1 MHDSRSGDRHLVAST
16 STGPTPPQMRDA
28 LAGFPTGLV
37 LVTVEVDGGVAGM
50 LASSFT
56 SVSLDPPLVSLSFAR
71 TSTTWPVLQQAE
83 RWGISVLGDGEA
95 EDVPLLSRPAGT
107 RFEGIAALPTAQ
119 GGLVLPGSTVTLT
132 VTRHAEFDAGD
143 HVLTLLRVL
152 SLHRDAAQPPLV
164 VYDRTTH
171 RIAA

>member
-1 MHDSRSGDRHLVAST
+1 MHASRSGDRALMAPAST
-16 STGPTPPQMRDA
+16 APTPVQMRDA

-37 LVTVEVDGGVAGM
+37 LVTAEVGGRVAGM

-71 TSTTWPVLQQAE
+71 TSTTWPVLRRAE
-83 RWGISVLGDGEA
+83 RWGISVLGDGHA

-107 RFEGIAALPTAQ
+107 RFEGITPSPTAQ
-119 GGLVLPGSTVTLT
+119 GGLVLPGSAVTLT
-132 VTRHAEFDAGD
+132 VTRHAEIDAGD

-152 SLHRDAAQPPLV
+152 SLDRDTAQPPLV

>member
-1 MHDSRSGDRHLVAST
+1 MQASRDGDQSLVPRAP
-16 STGPTPPQMRDA
+16 TGPTPLQMREA

-37 LVTVEVDGGVAGM
+37 LVTAEVESRVVGM

-56 SVSLDPPLVSLSFAR
+56 SVSLDPPLVSLNFAR

-83 RWGISVLGDGEA
+83 RWGISVLGDNQAG
-95 EDVPLLSRPAGT
+95 DVALLSRPAGT
-107 RFEGIAALPTAQ
+107 RFEGISPMPTHQ

-132 VTRHAEFDAGD
+132 VTRHAEIDAGD

-152 SLHRDAAQPPLV
+152 GLERDAAQAPLV

>member
-1 MHDSRSGDRHLVAST
+1 MHASRNGARDVIAGASAA
-16 STGPTPPQMRDA
+16 PTPLQMRDA

-37 LVTVEVDGGVAGM
+37 LVTAEVEGRVAGM

-71 TSTTWPVLQQAE
+71 TSTTWPVLQKAE
-83 RWGISVLGDGEA
+83 RWGISVLGDGHA
-95 EDVPLLSRPAGT
+95 EHVALLSRPAGT
-107 RFEGIAALPTAQ
+107 RFEGIAALPTQ
-119 GGLVLPGSTVTLT
+119 PGGLVLPGSTVTLT
-132 VTRHAEFDAGD
+132 VTRHAEIDAGD
-143 HVLTLLRVL
+143 HVLTLLLVL
-152 SLHRDAAQPPLV
+152 SIDRDTAQPPLV